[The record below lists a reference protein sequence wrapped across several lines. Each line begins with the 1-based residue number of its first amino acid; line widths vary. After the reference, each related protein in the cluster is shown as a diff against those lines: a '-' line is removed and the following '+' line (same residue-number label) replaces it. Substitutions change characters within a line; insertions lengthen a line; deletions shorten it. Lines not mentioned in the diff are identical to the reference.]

1 MSDKNIELQSKIEN
15 LMEMDRLLREENI
28 NLKSKESHLESKFNM
43 KEKERIR
50 VQELHDKLAEQNER
64 LSGQNNQYVL
74 EFCYSLRFDIIWLL
88 NYSGRVTKLLSQ
100 HYYCCFV
107 SYKIRNRIKHM
118 RALCIEN
125 V

>member
-15 LMEMDRLLREENI
+15 LMEMDRLLREENV

-64 LSGQNNQYVL
+64 LLEQNNQYVL

-88 NYSGRVTKLLSQ
+88 NYSGRVT
-100 HYYCCFV
+100 V
-107 SYKIRNRIKHM
+107 VVPII
-118 RALCIEN
+118 
-125 V
+125 